1 MYSQISEKLKMVSQ
15 TNLTPTITMNRFCHI
30 PNQVAFVCKH
40 YPCEIGGYHDHD
52 FFEINYIQKGECVNF
67 VEGEA
72 IYMPEG
78 SFILLNT
85 ATFHTLYAPKKDSI
99 IYNIL
104 LDKEWFLKVIERY
117 PLPDTAMGKF
127 FSLCCG
133 ENFPI
138 YVLSER
144 SAESL
149 KEILTYQCN
158 HNNESSM
165 LTEANILYCVNSMM
179 NEKDSILSPTQKRF
193 NKTMH
198 KIQSYVNQNFN
209 TVTLE
214 SLSAHI
220 GYSTTHTGRLF
231 KKYMKKSFSVF
242 VKELKIEHAK
252 YLLKFSQKPIAEIS
266 EVIGYENPEHFCRT
280 FKSDMGMSPKEYR
293 QKYTSFQSETKE
305 VLKDEQTK

>member
-1 MYSQISEKLKMVSQ
+1 MYNQIAEKLKMVSQ
-15 TNLTPTITMNRFCHI
+15 TNLVPTITIGRFCPI

-40 YPCEIGGYHDHD
+40 FPCEIGGYHDHD

-72 IYMPEG
+72 IYMREG

-85 ATFHTLYAPKKDSI
+85 ATFHTLYAPNEDSI
-99 IYNIL
+99 VYNIL

-117 PLPDTAMGKF
+117 PLPDTAMSKF
-127 FSLCCG
+127 FSMLGG
-133 ENFPI
+133 ETFPI
-138 YVLSER
+138 YVLSEH
-144 SAESL
+144 SSEEI
-149 KEILTYQCN
+149 KDILTYQYN
-158 HNNESSM
+158 HKNEASI

-179 NEKDSILSPTQKRF
+179 NEQGAVISQTQKCF

-231 KKYMKKSFSVF
+231 KQYTGKSFSTF

-252 YLLKFSQKPIAEIS
+252 YLLRFSQKPISEIS
-266 EVIGYENPEHFCRT
+266 EIIGYENPEHFCRT
-280 FKSDMGMSPKEYR
+280 FKVDTGMSPKKYR
-293 QKYTSFQSETKE
+293 QNRPF
-305 VLKDEQTK
+305 

>member
-1 MYSQISEKLKMVSQ
+1 MYNQIAEKLKMVSQ
-15 TNLTPTITMNRFCHI
+15 TNLTPTITISRFCRT

-40 YPCEIGGYHDHD
+40 FPCEIGGYHDHD

-67 VEGEA
+67 VEGEV

-85 ATFHTLYAPKKDSI
+85 ATFHTLYAPNEDSI
-99 IYNIL
+99 VYNIL

-133 ENFPI
+133 ETFPI
-138 YVLSER
+138 YVLSEH
-144 SAESL
+144 SSEQI
-149 KEILTYQCN
+149 KDILTYQCEN
-158 HNNESSM
+158 RTTASI
-165 LTEANILYCVNSMM
+165 LTEANILYCINSMM
-179 NEKDSILSPTQKRF
+179 NEPDMLLSPTYKSF

-198 KIQSYVNQNFN
+198 KMQSYVNQNFN

-214 SLSAHI
+214 SLAAHI

-231 KKYMKKSFSVF
+231 KKYMKKSFSAF
-242 VKELKIEHAK
+242 VRELKIEHAK
-252 YLLKFSQKPIAEIS
+252 YLLRFSQKPIAEIS

-280 FKSDMGMSPKEYR
+280 FKSDVGMSPKEYR
-293 QKYTSFQSETKE
+293 QKTIIS
-305 VLKDEQTK
+305 

>member
-1 MYSQISEKLKMVSQ
+1 MYNQIAEKLKMVSQ
-15 TNLTPTITMNRFCHI
+15 TNLAPTITISRFCRI

-40 YPCEIGGYHDHD
+40 FPCEIGGYHDHD

-72 IYMPEG
+72 IHMREG

-85 ATFHTLYAPKKDSI
+85 ATFHTLYAPNEDSI
-99 IYNIL
+99 VYNIL

-133 ENFPI
+133 ETFPI

-158 HNNESSM
+158 HRNESSM

-179 NEKDSILSPTQKRF
+179 NEKDSILSPTQKSY
-193 NKTMH
+193 NKIMH
-198 KIQSYVNQNFN
+198 KMQSYVNQNFN

-231 KKYMKKSFSVF
+231 KQYTGKSFTLF
-242 VKELKIEHAK
+242 VKELRIEHAK
-252 YLLKFSQKPIAEIS
+252 YLLRFSTKPISEIS
-266 EVIGYENPEHFCRT
+266 DMIGYENPEHFCRT
-280 FKSDMGMSPKEYR
+280 FKAETGFTPKEYR
-293 QKYTSFQSETKE
+293 KIEIGSPTTLF
-305 VLKDEQTK
+305 

>member
-1 MYSQISEKLKMVSQ
+1 MYNQIAEKLKLVSQ
-15 TNLTPTITMNRFCHI
+15 TELIPTITMNKFCHI
-30 PNQVAFVCKH
+30 PNQVAYVCKH
-40 YPCEIGGYHDHD
+40 FPCEIGGYHDHD

-72 IYMPEG
+72 IHMREG

-85 ATFHTLYAPKKDSI
+85 ATFHVLYAPDEDSI
-99 IYNIL
+99 VYNIL

-133 ENFPI
+133 ETFPI
-138 YVLSER
+138 FAISEH
-144 SAESL
+144 SAESI
-149 KEILTYQCN
+149 KEILTYQLT
-158 HNNESSM
+158 HKSEASI
-165 LTEANILYCVNSMM
+165 LTEANILYCIHSMM
-179 NEKDSILSPTQKRF
+179 NEKDAILSPTQKCY

-198 KIQSYVNQNFN
+198 KMQSYVNQNFN

-214 SLSAHI
+214 SLSAHV

-252 YLLKFSQKPIAEIS
+252 YLLRFSSKPISEIS
-266 EVIGYENPEHFCRT
+266 EMIGYENPEHFCRT
-280 FKSDMGMSPKEYR
+280 FKAETGVTPKEYR
-293 QKYTSFQSETKE
+293 MKANTIDNS
-305 VLKDEQTK
+305 